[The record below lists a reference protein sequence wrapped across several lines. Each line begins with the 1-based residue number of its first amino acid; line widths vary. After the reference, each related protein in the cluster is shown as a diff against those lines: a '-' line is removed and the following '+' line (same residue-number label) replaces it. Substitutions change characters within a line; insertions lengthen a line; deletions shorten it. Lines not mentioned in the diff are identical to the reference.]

1 MNTLVKKSKK
11 LILAFLFVT
20 GGMIAQDKVSDAELG
35 NFVNALAS
43 IQTINIDAQTTM
55 MEVVDQSGFELDR
68 FNEIYQAA
76 MTEDTET
83 LNKLSEDESKKFES
97 VLARFEAM
105 EAVFQNQMETAITK
119 QNITFERFEAIAGL
133 MENDFALQSRFQALM
148 DQ

>member
-20 GGMIAQDKVSDAELG
+20 GGMIAQEEISDAELG
-35 NFVNALAS
+35 NFVNAVTS
-43 IQTINIDAQTTM
+43 IQAINMQSQATM

-105 EAVFQNQMETAITK
+105 GAVFQNQMETAITK
-119 QNITFERFEAIAGL
+119 QNITIERFETIAEL
-133 MENDFALQSRFQALM
+133 METDFALQSRFQALT
-148 DQ
+148 DK

>member
-20 GGMIAQDKVSDAELG
+20 GGMIAQEEISDAELG
-35 NFVNALAS
+35 NFVNAVTS
-43 IQTINIDAQTTM
+43 IQAINMQSQATM

-83 LNKLSEDESKKFES
+83 LNKLSEDESKKFET

-105 EAVFQNQMETAITK
+105 GAVFQNQMETAITK
-119 QNITFERFEAIAGL
+119 QNITIERFETIAEL
-133 MENDFALQSRFQALM
+133 METDFALQSRFQALT
-148 DQ
+148 DK